1 MTLKKLVENLEFRQ
15 VSIHKEGE
23 SPCDIEKLEI
33 KDIKIDSRKVEEG
46 DLFICIA
53 GAESDGHDFVAN
65 AVKAGAKAL
74 IIENEEK
81 TMSKLIESGLSLND
95 LAVIKVEDTKL
106 ALALVSESY
115 FDYPHK
121 KIKSVALTGTK
132 GKTSTSFMIKSI
144 LEKHGHKVGVIGT
157 MGWFIGEKN
166 EHLINTTPDSY
177 TINRILNMMVEE
189 GCDVAVMEVSS
200 QALMLKR
207 TAGIVFD
214 IGVFTNLSPDHI
226 GENEHKDL
234 DDYIFW
240 KSTLFNQCKHAIAN
254 IDDECY
260 DKMVEEGKGYD
271 ITSFGQ
277 DEKADLRCTD
287 IRYVSKPGFIG
298 VDITLDGVVKGD
310 FEISSPGK
318 FSAYNAMAAIAVAS
332 KFDVNNDDI
341 KDALKNF
348 HVRGRVEAV
357 KVSDRFTLMIDYAHN
372 AMSLESLLNTL
383 KEYKPNRIVTLFGC
397 GGNRSRDRR
406 FQMGET
412 SARLSDFT
420 IVTSDNPRNED
431 PMAII
436 ADIVTGIEKVGGN
449 YATVPDRKDAIR
461 YAILNA
467 KDGDVIVLAGKGHE
481 DYQEIN
487 GVKHHM
493 DERELIGEV
502 ILEPEVKEVL

>member
-46 DLFICIA
+46 DLFVCIA
-53 GAESDGHDFVAN
+53 GAESDGHDYAAN

-254 IDDECY
+254 IDDECF

-341 KDALKNF
+341 KEALKNF

-372 AMSLESLLNTL
+372 AMSMESLLNTI
-383 KEYKPNRIVTLFGC
+383 KAYNPKRIVSLFGC
-397 GGNRSRDRR
+397 GGNRSKLRR
-406 FQMGET
+406 FEMGEI
-412 SARLSDFT
+412 SGKLADFSILT
-420 IVTSDNPRNED
+420 ADNSRFENVND
-431 PMAII
+431 II
-436 ADIVTGIEKVGGN
+436 ADIEVGMKKTDGE
-449 YATVPDRKDAIR
+449 YTIIPDRKEAIK
-461 YAILNA
+461 YAIETA
-467 KDGDVIVLAGKGHE
+467 KDGDIVLLLGKGHE
-481 DYQEIN
+481 DYQEIE
-487 GVKHHM
+487 GVRYPF
-493 DERELIGEV
+493 DERDIIADIMVELKKKGF
-502 ILEPEVKEVL
+502 K